1 MQNYPYLERNTQ
13 KLKNHTRRTGLLC
26 KCSHVLWFEIG
37 ATYPT
42 PSSFYLLFP
51 YVLAQLICKKTCIQV
66 KAHKHSLSLD
76 FFLLQD
82 CLYAVKRRQKHNIG
96 HTVAHLVSAVL
107 LSYLDIPSNPSGSRG
122 GMNLGGSSAHDSHAT
137 LHHLWGLWYFDS
149 WKTWIKSWKKGV
161 GIFAISLR

>member
-13 KLKNHTRRTGLLC
+13 KLKNHTRGTGLLC
-26 KCSHVLWFEIG
+26 KSSHVLWFEIE

-42 PSSFYLLFP
+42 PSSFYLIFL

-82 CLYAVKRRQKHNIG
+82 CLYAVKRRQQHNIG

-107 LSYLDIPSNPSGSRG
+107 MSYLDIPSNPSGSRG
-122 GMNLGGSSAHDSHAT
+122 GNESGGFLCS
-137 LHHLWGLWYFDS
+137 
-149 WKTWIKSWKKGV
+149 
-161 GIFAISLR
+161 

>member
-37 ATYPT
+37 TTYPT

-51 YVLAQLICKKTCIQV
+51 YVLAQLICKKTCTQV
-66 KAHKHSLSLD
+66 KAHKHSLD
-76 FFLLQD
+76 FLLQD

-107 LSYLDIPSNPSGSRG
+107 LSYHDIWKYHPHLKGPVE
-122 GMNLGGSSAHDSHAT
+122 GMNPLMT
-137 LHHLWGLWYFDS
+137 LMPQL
-149 WKTWIKSWKKGV
+149 
-161 GIFAISLR
+161 IFFEVFKLIS